1 MTGLKLIDVGSH
13 GSSQRS
19 LAMPLLKTRAKDGE
33 GISTSG
39 MVGGGQ
45 LFPCFSSFPLVT
57 LFFSSP
63 RSLNTNFL
71 SKRFNKGV
79 DS

>member
-13 GSSQRS
+13 GSSHRS

-45 LFPCFSSFPLVT
+45 LFPPGHPFFLVPSFFEHKFS
-57 LFFSSP
+57 
-63 RSLNTNFL
+63 
-71 SKRFNKGV
+71 
-79 DS
+79 